1 MDIHSL
7 MQKFTELGYVTVGR
21 GPKHPE
27 SPSLEL
33 QKEIDSFL
41 EQYSFLRKDPGYIDF
56 LEYYSGAMVDWP
68 KGELVIAIFGFLE
81 EISFHLIKDGGE
93 VIDDDGFYA
102 FCTSVVRVGEGQDME
117 NESIGLG
124 YTFDATGTRR
134 WGVYRSIEGGE
145 CEWYCDSFLEWL
157 EKLIDKNGLLV

>member
-7 MQKFTELGYVTVGR
+7 MQNFTELGYVTVGR

-41 EQYSFLRKDPGYIDF
+41 EQYSFLRKDRGYIDF

-68 KGELVIAIFGFLE
+68 QGELVIAIFGFLE

-102 FCTSVVRVGEGQDME
+102 FCTSVVRVGEGQDIE

-134 WGVYRSIEGGE
+134 WGVYRSIGGGE

-157 EKLIDKNGLLV
+157 EKLIDKKGLLL

>member
-1 MDIHSL
+1 MS
-7 MQKFTELGYVTVGR
+7 KLGYAAVGR
-21 GPKHPE
+21 CPKHPE
-27 SPSLEL
+27 SPSPEL
-33 QKEIDSFL
+33 QTEIDSFL
-41 EQYSFLRKDPGYIDF
+41 EQYSFLLKYPGYIDF

-102 FCTSVVRVGEGQDME
+102 LCTSVVRVGEGQDME

-124 YTFDATGTRR
+124 YRFDATGARR

-157 EKLIDKNGLLV
+157 EKLIDKKGLLL

>member
-7 MQKFTELGYVTVGR
+7 MQNFTELGYAAVGR

-27 SPSLEL
+27 SPNLEL

-41 EQYSFLRKDPGYIDF
+41 EEYSFLRKDPGYIDF
-56 LEYYSGAMVDWP
+56 LEYYSGAMVDSP
-68 KGELVIAIFGFLE
+68 KEELVIEIFGFLE

-93 VIDDDGFYA
+93 VIDDDGFYV
-102 FCTSVVRVGEGQDME
+102 FCISVVRVGEGQDME
-117 NESIGLG
+117 NESIGLA
-124 YTFDATGTRR
+124 YRFDATGTQR
-134 WGVYRSIEGGE
+134 WGVYRSLEGGE

-157 EKLIDKNGLLV
+157 EKLIDKKGLLL